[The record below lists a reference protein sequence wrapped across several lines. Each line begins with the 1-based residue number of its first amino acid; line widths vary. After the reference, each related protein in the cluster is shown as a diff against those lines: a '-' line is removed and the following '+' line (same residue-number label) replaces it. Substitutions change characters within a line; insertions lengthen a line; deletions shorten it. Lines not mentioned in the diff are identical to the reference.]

1 MKLLYEN
8 VCSIGQVCRSWEVP
22 IAQPFVV
29 SFASAVCAFSSLVIG
44 HPRGRIWPSPS
55 QHLRSLS
62 RKPTIRENQ
71 KDRYVKFICALLVLF
86 LKFLNF
92 ILVAFM
98 IRHLLVQLLL
108 KIILTS
114 AAIYNNSI
122 PKLQR

>member
-8 VCSIGQVCRSWEVP
+8 VCSTGQVCRSWEVL
-22 IAQPFVV
+22 IAQPFAV
-29 SFASAVCAFSSLVIG
+29 SFFSAVCAFSSPVIG
-44 HPRGRIWPSPS
+44 HPRDRIWPSAL

-62 RKPTIRENQ
+62 REPVIREDQ
-71 KDRYVKFICALLVLF
+71 KDRYVKLICALLVQF

-114 AAIYNNSI
+114 AAIYNNGI